1 LPSATEI
8 LFELGLDDELK
19 GVTHECIYP
28 IKALDK
34 PQIISPSFDVNSL
47 NSSEIDKKIR
57 DLSIDKKPIFII
69 NSKKIKE
76 IRPDLIISQN
86 LCEVCAPFDREIHQ
100 IFSALGYNPK
110 NLEINPKS
118 VYDIFDSIIVIGGE
132 IGNIEKAQ
140 QLVNRLTKRIRHIEQ
155 ILKDCNNDNKGK
167 RQKIICLEWITPFFI
182 AGHWVPQM
190 VEIVGGINGIG
201 KTGAVSRVISIDD
214 LVKFEPDKIIVMP
227 CGFDMEKTCNEAM
240 NLNKDKKWNSLKAV
254 KMQETYV
261 VDANSFFSKPSPRIV
276 TGIEILAKILHP
288 DLFEKLR
295 TPDNSYKKL

>member
-28 IKALDK
+28 FKALDK
-34 PQIISPSFDVNSL
+34 PRIISPSFDVNSL

-57 DLSIDKKPIFII
+57 DLSIDRKPIFII
-69 NSKKIKE
+69 NSKKVKE
-76 IRPDLIISQN
+76 ICPDLIISQN
-86 LCEVCAPFDREIHQ
+86 LCEVCAAFDREIHQ
-100 IFSALGYNPK
+100 IFSVLGYFPK

-118 VYDIFDSIIVIGGE
+118 VYDIFDSIIVIGRE

-140 QLVNRLTKRIRHIEQ
+140 QLVNRLTKRIRHIDQ
-155 ILKDCNNDNKGK
+155 ILKDCNNNNKVK
-167 RQKIICLEWITPFFI
+167 KQKIICLEWITPFFI

-201 KTGAVSRVISIDD
+201 KTGTVSRVISIDD
-214 LVKFEPDKIIVMP
+214 LAKFEPDKIIFMP
-227 CGFDMEKTCNEAM
+227 CGFDMKKTCNEAM
-240 NLNKDKKWNSLKAV
+240 NLKKDEKWNSLKAV

-288 DLFEKLR
+288 DLFGKLR
-295 TPDNSYKKL
+295 TPDNSYRKL